1 MRFSLSYLMVG
12 ALLCGAPIVLAVSSS
27 AIAHDPG
34 SYESPIVEK
43 RVKRSKQCGDD
54 IQSVFKKQ
62 GDSEVLQ
69 AA

>member
-1 MRFSLSYLMVG
+1 MRLSVSYLMVG

-27 AIAHDPG
+27 AIAHEPG

-43 RVKRSKQCGDD
+43 RVKRFKQSGGD
-54 IQSVFKKQ
+54 IQSVFKKK
-62 GDSEVLQ
+62 GDSGVLQ